1 MATPHEKADRC
12 IGIVGGGNAG
22 HRLFNLLNRSH
33 LARPVF
39 VVDPRHDAPA
49 ILAAR
54 ESGVPTYTEVSMAVK
69 NSRANI
75 IFELVG
81 RPEVTEQLREATQAT
96 DIRVVDNEVAYSILA
111 VTEEDQQRT
120 RDEVAGE
127 MTQIEKEMR
136 QSLDGSQQVVSQI
149 NQIMNGLQMLALN
162 ASIEAAKVGIHG
174 KGFMVVADHMAKSV
188 DAVRKMT
195 HEIEAMNGNIQKV
208 SERIDVALERL
219 K

>member
-1 MATPHEKADRC
+1 MAMQSEKSDRS

-22 HRLFNLLNRSH
+22 HRLFRMLSRSR

-49 ILAAR
+49 VVAAR
-54 ESGVPTYTEVSMAVK
+54 EAGIPTYTEVATAVK
-69 NSRANI
+69 NSRADI
-75 IFELVG
+75 VFELVG
-81 RPEVTEQLREATQAT
+81 RPEVTAQIRESIQST
-96 DIRVVDNEVAYSILA
+96 DIRMVDHDVAYSILA

-120 RDEVAGE
+120 RDEVTADI
-127 MTQIEKEMR
+127 TIIEKEIR
-136 QSLDGSQQVVSQI
+136 QSLEGSRNVVSQI

-195 HEIEAMNGNIQKV
+195 HEIETMNGNIQKV
-208 SERIDVALERL
+208 SERIDIALERL